1 MRTQI
6 HAETSSFWETVS
18 PPTWG
23 ELLSLRYARN
33 RGDITYGVL
42 ERLHEVSKGKPAK
55 VFLLIGINDI
65 SRNIPDSVIL
75 ENYRKIVCRVKSE
88 SPATELYIQ
97 TLLPTNNKFTK
108 FKRHYN
114 KDEHILWLNRA
125 LRQLAAEEKVTLIDL
140 YPHFADKE
148 GRLVEAYTHDGLHLT
163 HEGYEKW
170 AEILRKG
177 RYLR

>member
-33 RGDITYGVL
+33 RGISGDITYGVL

-75 ENYRKIVCRVKSE
+75 ENYREIVRRVKSE

-97 TLLPTNNKFTK
+97 TLLLTNNKFTK

-114 KDEHILWLNRA
+114 KDEDILWLSRA
-125 LRQLAAEEKVTLIDL
+125 LRQLAAEEKVMLIDL
-140 YPHFADKE
+140 YSHFADKE
-148 GRLVEAYTHDGLHLT
+148 GRLLEAYTHNGLHLT
-163 HEGYEKW
+163 HEGYEK
-170 AEILRKG
+170 
-177 RYLR
+177 